1 MRDSLLPAALL
12 VMALALSLSLTGRR
26 TARES
31 TALLL
36 AAALLTALMPPILSE
51 NIVFISAGLSTILA
65 AGGVYL
71 RQLRQPWPIRL
82 IAVNS
87 GLWAGTLLSL
97 APLEPGSLLILTLGL
112 FYLPGRFIRRRWGTI
127 AFKIAASWLIA
138 IALLSLGLNLVP
150 TPGYV
155 PDHME

>member
-1 MRDSLLPAALL
+1 MRDALLPAALMVL
-12 VMALALSLSLTGRR
+12 ALALTLSLTGRR
-26 TARES
+26 TAREVTILMLS
-31 TALLL
+31 AGLLS
-36 AAALLTALMPPILSE
+36 ALMPPILSE
-51 NIVFISAGLSTILA
+51 DIVFIGAGLSTILA

-82 IAVNS
+82 IAVNT

-112 FYLPGRFIRRRWGTI
+112 LYLPGRFIRRRWGTI
-127 AFKIAASWLIA
+127 TFKIAASWLIA
-138 IALLSLGLNLVP
+138 IAALSLGLNFVP